1 MEEMEYIMNS
11 KRYWRPAL
19 IGAIACG
26 VAVAGTGPASAHHS
40 FAMFDK
46 DRPLELQGTVKT
58 WEFTNPHSWLVLE
71 VMQGDA
77 PVEYSI
83 EGSSVNTLVRRGWG
97 PKTFQPGE
105 KVIVIISPLK
115 NGARGG
121 AFVKATLPDGTV
133 VSESPTPN

>member
-1 MEEMEYIMNS
+1 M
-11 KRYWRPAL
+11 KRTSSGVWRPKL
-19 IGAIACG
+19 IGPIAFA
-26 VAVAGTGPASAHHS
+26 AVLSSAVPASAHHS

-46 DRPLELQGTVKT
+46 DKPLELQGTVKT

-71 VMQGDA
+71 VMQGDSA
-77 PVEYSI
+77 VEYSI

-105 KVIVIISPLK
+105 KVTVVISPLK

-121 AFVKATLPDGTV
+121 AFVKATLADGTV
-133 VSESPTPN
+133 MSESPSPN